1 MHARLS
7 TTWTQ
12 GRAGQSSLA
21 PEDTVG
27 GTAGAALEEKP
38 LRKGCRKEGKQ
49 GTTPSIKSR

>member
-38 LRKGCRKEGKQ
+38 LRKGVGKKANRV
-49 GTTPSIKSR
+49 PLLP

>member
-27 GTAGAALEEKP
+27 GTAGAPLEEKP